1 MVTGASPTV
10 QHVESSQ
17 QRDSPA
23 VQNVDWLQDFDVQ
36 NSSSNHNHQSTPQAL
51 PQTSSHS
58 SQPNSSIESESVEL
72 GASGWSGDGGA
83 AEARAAVGLDNPA
96 PRLRRPPL
104 VWTPQLHKRFVD
116 AVAHLGI
123 KYAVPKTILQLMSVD
138 GLTRENVA
146 SHLMKY
152 RLYLKRMQGISGHF
166 SNPRWPYSNHIL
178 PFMPVAAMQQ
188 QQHHQMTTV
197 VGPRV
202 ELELGLGPELEPEP
216 SHYPQLQQQFRNFGS
231 LPPNEHQFMRQSHQQ
246 VQSVRVPVHSSTGS
260 VVSPLSVEDSELPGR
275 GVLITLFPPRDDSS

>member
-1 MVTGASPTV
+1 MKIVG
-10 QHVESSQ
+10 
-17 QRDSPA
+17 
-23 VQNVDWLQDFDVQ
+23 
-36 NSSSNHNHQSTPQAL
+36 
-51 PQTSSHS
+51 
-58 SQPNSSIESESVEL
+58 
-72 GASGWSGDGGA
+72 SGWSGDGGA

-96 PRLRRPPL
+96 PRLQRPQL
-104 VWTPQLHKRFVD
+104 VWTPQLHKRFFD

-123 KYAVPKTILQLMSVD
+123 KNAVPRTILQLMSVD

-146 SHLMKY
+146 SHLTKY
-152 RLYLKRMQGISGHF
+152 RLYLKRLQVISGNWRGDVGVDNVSVDPTNHLMATLPAPGHF

-188 QQHHQMTTV
+188 QQHHRMTTV

-202 ELELGLGPELEPEP
+202 ELELGLGPGPEPEP

-246 VQSVRVPVHSSTGS
+246 VQSVGVPVHSSTGS

-275 GVLITLFPPRDDSS
+275 GVLITLFPPRDASS